1 MKVNKQKMK
10 LIKND
15 IWKVKEKLINVFGI
29 KCKWEQN
36 KYNGIKENVK
46 TSLLESAPR
55 GIVFIWKLFVM
66 EKIFQVDQNLK
77 MFLF

>member
-55 GIVFIWKLFVM
+55 GIVFIWKLLLWKKYF
-66 EKIFQVDQNLK
+66 K
-77 MFLF
+77 